1 MQLNVLC
8 VLLGVLCCQDNKST
22 LSTLGLV
29 YIPEQVEFVSL
40 HELIV
45 IRGVVSVGK
54 AFLIADCLK

>member
-1 MQLNVLC
+1 VQLNVFC
-8 VLLGVLCCQDNKST
+8 VLLGVLCCQDNKSA

-29 YIPEQVEFVSL
+29 YITEQVEVVSL
-40 HELIV
+40 HELII